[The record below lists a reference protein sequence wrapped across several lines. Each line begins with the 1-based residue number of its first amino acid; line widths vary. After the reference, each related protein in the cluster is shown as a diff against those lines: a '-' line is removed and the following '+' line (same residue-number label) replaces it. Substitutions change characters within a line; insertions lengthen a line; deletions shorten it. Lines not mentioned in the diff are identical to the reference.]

1 VLRAGLLGGQ
11 RIVVAGGDPPPLLAA
26 LGAEIVV
33 LAAELADEAGVT
45 AAAERLGPPVAVL
58 VVDGAARFGPGGV
71 EGVRAALDETWI
83 AVRAVADAAW
93 MAPGIPG
100 GKVVLLAPR
109 AGAAPH
115 AEAARAGL
123 ENMARTLS
131 IEWARFGIR
140 TVSLAP
146 GSETTDAEV
155 ATLVCYLASPAG
167 DYVSGTALDSA

>member
-1 VLRAGLLGGQ
+1 VLRAGLLSGR
-11 RIVVAGGDPPPLLAA
+11 RIVVAGGDPQPLLAA
-26 LGAEIVV
+26 LGADVV
-33 LAAELADEAGVT
+33 AFDAELADEAGVT
-45 AAAERLGPPVAVL
+45 AAAERLRSPVAVL

-71 EGVRAALDETWI
+71 EGVRATLDESWI

-93 MAPGIPG
+93 IAPGIP